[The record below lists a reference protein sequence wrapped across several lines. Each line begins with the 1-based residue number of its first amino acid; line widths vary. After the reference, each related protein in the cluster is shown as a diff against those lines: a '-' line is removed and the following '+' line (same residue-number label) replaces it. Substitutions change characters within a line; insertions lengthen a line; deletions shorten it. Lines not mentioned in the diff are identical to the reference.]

1 MFYEPWVHEM
11 DLGSYNNGDI
21 LDPDLVMCRLGLEAL
36 SRPKP
41 AFKSLAEP
49 RPRTGLQRAGGSGFK
64 F

>member
-1 MFYEPWVHEM
+1 MFIM
-11 DLGSYNNGDI
+11 
-21 LDPDLVMCRLGLEAL
+21 LDRVFPNLLMTLVMCRLGLEAL